1 MVLVLLTLSTLAGGA
16 SVAKGGVETRST
28 TCPCDRVLPESSDG
42 RTGRT
47 SSGRNNSREIDSG
60 DCDK

>member
-1 MVLVLLTLSTLAGGA
+1 MVPALLTLSTLAGGA

-42 RTGRT
+42 RAGRA
-47 SSGRNNSREIDSG
+47 SSGRTNSRVIDSG
-60 DCDK
+60 DCEK

>member
-28 TCPCDRVLPESSDG
+28 TCPCGVLPESSDG